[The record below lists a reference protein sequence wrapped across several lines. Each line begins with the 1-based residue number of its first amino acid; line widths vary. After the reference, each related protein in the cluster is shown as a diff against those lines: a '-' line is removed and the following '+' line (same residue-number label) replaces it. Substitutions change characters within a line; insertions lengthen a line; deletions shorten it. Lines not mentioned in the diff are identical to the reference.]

1 MEPPSRGINEG
12 NTSTNG
18 YLMPVSAS
26 TPEEREAEML
36 TIAGFRIQDGGV
48 GSLNGR
54 APKVAATSMRRAR
67 LIRGT
72 NRSERTG
79 MSEGNGGSQASPLKG
94 DMGTTTISNAVVSQ
108 VAGIAAQEV
117 EKVQM
122 GGGATAAVGGFLQSV
137 TGSVTGSSGGGGN
150 FSKGVTVEVGE
161 EETAIDLTMALEYG
175 QSIPRITDAVRRNV
189 INRVENL
196 LGLRVT
202 EVNIQVNDVQIPEER
217 PMLEQQEQTE
227 EMARRQEQ
235 QA

>member
-1 MEPPSRGINEG
+1 
-12 NTSTNG
+12 
-18 YLMPVSAS
+18 
-26 TPEEREAEML
+26 
-36 TIAGFRIQDGGV
+36 
-48 GSLNGR
+48 
-54 APKVAATSMRRAR
+54 
-67 LIRGT
+67 
-72 NRSERTG
+72 

-137 TGSVTGSSGGGGN
+137 TGSVTGGSGGGGN

-161 EETAIDLTMALEYG
+161 EETAIDLTMAIEYG
-175 QSIPRITDAVRRNV
+175 QSVPRITDAVRRNV